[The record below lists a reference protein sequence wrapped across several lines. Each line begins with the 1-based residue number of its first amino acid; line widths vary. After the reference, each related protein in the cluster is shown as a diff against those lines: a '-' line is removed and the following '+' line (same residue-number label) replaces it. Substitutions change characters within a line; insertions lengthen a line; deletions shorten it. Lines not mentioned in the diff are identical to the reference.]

1 MSAMC
6 LDARSPLVRPLIAAL
21 ILLVGVSATEADDEV
36 PYRRYTVQEGLP
48 HESIRSLDQGPGGR
62 LWIGTQGGL
71 AVYDG
76 HDIRAVDLPDSVASA
91 PVTNLHT
98 SASGTTW
105 GGVQNEGIVSI
116 HRGEVARTLP
126 WPEGATEVKRL
137 LSRRDTLFVVT
148 TRALWV
154 LPPEADFVQ
163 KHPYDYPIETGALS
177 DRGVRTGHGVRDAD
191 FAPDGAL
198 WIVDA
203 KRGPG
208 TLSLDGSVAFVDS
221 SLVLGTEERW
231 RGLRFG
237 RSGEALLSGTPGL
250 FRLDPWSGR
259 HTRVQR
265 QGLSGGTVYGDTFYG
280 VRQNRVV
287 QWSPTGT
294 QSFGPEQGLPRTIYH
309 SVLRDDEDGLWVGTA
324 DGLLHLPV
332 PNVRYV
338 DRIDGTDLRWVT
350 SIGVDP
356 TRGELWAL
364 GWKKGLFRLW
374 PRPTHVSL
382 DGTGKWSLSVDRRD
396 GGFHAVG
403 KAGWLRRT
411 TTGWDVVNE
420 TIAALHGGIRRNGVG
435 YFQTDEALLR
445 ARPDRTAEPDT
456 LWRWPRA
463 DRAYYGFA
471 LAPNGDVLLR
481 SRGALLRF
489 PPGTPGRADTV
500 AAFPEYGSV
509 GGRNLRVSNGTVYL
523 GLNRVGVLGIDLQAP
538 SDPTVDLVL
547 AEERI
552 KKLTAQGDSLV
563 FVGTTEGLHV
573 IDARSNRVRRHLTA
587 ADGLAA
593 RRTGAARLYRDTLY
607 VGHETGLSKLPRAV
621 LDESRSPPTTI
632 LTRWNVENT
641 SRAPVDSAR
650 LAADQ
655 RTVGFDFTGVHL
667 TRGRDVRYAYRL
679 VPYDPTW
686 TETQQSF
693 TRYTE
698 LPPGTHT
705 FEVKTQLAE
714 GPAGNTARMTFTIPE
729 AYYETAWFR
738 GLVVLGFLGLLG
750 GAYAWRVRALRRRQR
765 KLQRLVDERTRRL
778 AKAKETTERQAERLE
793 ALDAEKS
800 RFFANVSHEL
810 RTPLTVLRGSI
821 EDLLAG
827 TFGEVAAPIREQLE
841 IMRSNVE
848 RLRRLT
854 GQLFDLAQLETTEPT
869 LEPRPRDLVA
879 LLRRVTRQFTP
890 LAERR
895 GLRLTLDTE
904 VGTHPCRLD
913 PEKVEKI
920 AGNLLSNALKHTPE
934 GGRVAVHL
942 AVGDGTPPDAV
953 VRVTDT
959 GAGIPPAQQE
969 KIFERFARG
978 SGAATDPDG
987 SGIGLALAREYVELH
1002 GGTIEVE
1009 STPGEGSTFTVRL
1022 PLPTVEPGAVGDSS
1036 GPDSGREAEPEP
1048 GVSAPSG
1055 DGVSAEAPD
1064 RPVLLV
1070 VEDNDDVRAY
1080 LRRHL
1085 ADDYHL
1091 VEAEDGAEGLGT
1103 AQASEPDLILT
1114 DLMMPGMGGIELCR
1128 RVREGEDLART
1139 PIVLLTARAD
1149 EDDAVAA
1156 LEAGADAHVTKPFSI
1171 DTLRARLARL
1181 LEAHWAGARD
1191 DGTDNPP
1198 SPDVEAT
1205 AADEQFLDR
1214 VTTAID
1220 DHLSHADFTVDDLA
1234 AEVGL
1239 SPRQL
1244 QRKLKRITGTTPAAF
1259 VRRYRLDVAAQLL
1272 EQEAG
1277 TVSEVAYE
1285 VGFGTPKT
1293 FARRFKERFG
1303 CPPSKYPEASSADA
1317 PE

>member
-1 MSAMC
+1 MC

-91 PVTNLHT
+91 PVTNLHA

-231 RGLRFG
+231 RDLRFG

-259 HTRVQR
+259 RTRVQR
-265 QGLSGGTVYGDTFYG
+265 QGLSDGTVYGDTFYG

-324 DGLLHLPV
+324 DGLLHLPA

-593 RRTGAARLYRDTLY
+593 RETDAARLYRDTLY

-632 LTRWNVENT
+632 LTRWNVEDT

-650 LAADQ
+650 LATSQ
-655 RTVGFDFTGVHL
+655 RTVSFEFAGVHL
-667 TRGRDVRYAYRL
+667 TQGRNVHYAYRL
-679 VPYDPTW
+679 LPRDPTW

-738 GLVVLGFLGLLG
+738 GLVILGFLGLLG
-750 GAYAWRVRALRRRQR
+750 GAYAWRVRALRRRER
-765 KLQRLVDERTRRL
+765 KLQRLVDERTQRL
-778 AKAKETTERQAERLE
+778 AQEKETTERQAERLE
-793 ALDAEKS
+793 ALDAEKN

-810 RTPLTVLRGSI
+810 RTPLTILRGSI
-821 EDLLAG
+821 EDLLDGA
-827 TFGEVAAPIREQLE
+827 FGQLSVAVQEQLE
-841 IMRSNVE
+841 IARSNAE
-848 RLRRLT
+848 RMHRLT
-854 GQLFDLAQLETTEPT
+854 DQLLDLAHLETAEPT
-869 LEPRPRDLVA
+869 LDLEPRDLVA
-879 LLRRVTRQFTP
+879 LLRRTTRRFVP
-890 LAERR
+890 MAERR
-895 GLRLTLDTE
+895 GLRLDLETE
-904 VGTHPCRLD
+904 MGAHPCRVD

-920 AGNLLSNALKHTPE
+920 AGNLVSNALKNTPE
-934 GGRVAVHL
+934 GGRVTVRL
-942 AVGDGTPPDAV
+942 VVEEGTPPEAV
-953 VRVTDT
+953 LHVTDT
-959 GAGIPPAQQE
+959 GPGLPPDQQD
-969 KIFERFARG
+969 KLFERFARAG
-978 SGAATDPDG
+978 DGASTEG
-987 SGIGLALAREYVELH
+987 GMGLGLALAREYAELH
-1002 GGTIEVE
+1002 DGTIEVE

-1022 PLPTVEPGAVGDSS
+1022 PLPPADPDAVEPVDAPADAALGDSGS
-1036 GPDSGREAEPEP
+1036 GPR
-1048 GVSAPSG
+1048 VSAPSG
-1055 DGVSAEAPD
+1055 DGVPESGAD

-1070 VEDNDDVRAY
+1070 VEDSDDVRTY

-1085 ADDYHL
+1085 ADAYEV
-1091 VEAEDGAEGLGT
+1091 VEAVDGADGLET
-1103 AQASEPDLILT
+1103 AREVEPDLILS
-1114 DLMMPGMGGIELCR
+1114 DLMMPEMGGIELCR
-1128 RVREGEDLART
+1128 HVRDDEELARV
-1139 PIVLLTARAD
+1139 PVVLLTARAA
-1149 EDDAVAA
+1149 EDDAVAG
-1156 LEAGADAHVTKPFSI
+1156 LEAGADAYVTKPFSV
-1171 DTLRARLARL
+1171 DALKARLTRL
-1181 LEAHWAGARD
+1181 LEAHWAGVSSDGAD
-1191 DGTDNPP
+1191 DPP

-1220 DHLSHADFTVDDLA
+1220 EHLSRAEFTVDDLA

-1244 QRKLKRITGTTPAAF
+1244 QRKLKRLTGETPAAF
-1259 VRRYRLDVAAQLL
+1259 VRRFRPPVRG
-1272 EQEAG
+1272 AG
-1277 TVSEVAYE
+1277 R
-1285 VGFGTPKT
+1285 P
-1293 FARRFKERFG
+1293 RRAGSGGRKRR
-1303 CPPSKYPEASSADA
+1303 ASR
-1317 PE
+1317 P

>member
-1 MSAMC
+1 MC

-91 PVTNLHT
+91 PVTNLHA

-593 RRTGAARLYRDTLY
+593 RETDAARLYRDTLY

-632 LTRWNVENT
+632 LTRWNVEDT

-705 FEVKTQLAE
+705 FEVKAQLAE
-714 GPAGNTARMTFTIPE
+714 GRAGNTARMTFTIPE

-778 AKAKETTERQAERLE
+778 AEAKETTERQAERLE

-810 RTPLTVLRGSI
+810 RTPLTILRGSI
-821 EDLLAG
+821 QDLLGEA
-827 TFGEVAAPIREQLE
+827 FGEISRPVREQLE

-854 GQLFDLAQLETTEPT
+854 GQLFDLAQLETAEPT

-904 VGTHPCRLD
+904 VDTHPCRLD

-1036 GPDSGREAEPEP
+1036 GPDGGREAGPEP

-1103 AQASEPDLILT
+1103 AQAAEPDLILT

-1191 DGTDNPP
+1191 DGTDNLP

-1214 VTTAID
+1214 VATAID
-1220 DHLSHADFTVDDLA
+1220 DHLSHAEFTVDDLA

-1285 VGFGTPKT
+1285 VGFGTPET
-1293 FARRFKERFG
+1293 FTTRFEERFG
-1303 CPPSKYPEASSADA
+1303 CCPSAYPDAASADA
-1317 PE
+1317 P